1 MVVALR
7 VNMSFNLQN
16 FLDEPSFGKL
26 DSRRK
31 DDLCIAKHFD
41 INVQKKKIWC

>member
-1 MVVALR
+1 
-7 VNMSFNLQN
+7 MSFNLQN

-31 DDLCIAKHFD
+31 DDLLCIAKHFN
-41 INVQKKKIWC
+41 INVQKNMVLKGK